1 MKTSLAVKIIQQLDE
16 ETAKS
21 FLQSWVGEFLVKRE
35 KEDKGGE
42 E

>member
-21 FLQSWVGEFLVKRE
+21 FLQSWVGEFLVKRCDK
-35 KEDKGGE
+35 KEESE